1 MEPAGVR
8 RASVPETGSSLPWGF
23 RSGPRGQQGPIIR
36 GWQALPQPWR
46 GSPWSIPLPGDRIFS
61 ALGLPVWSQ
70 GTTGTHYPG
79 LAGLAAAM
87 AGIAVVNTTLGEK
100 VRIRVW
106 TIVVV
111 ILVLDMVRAALG

>member
-1 MEPAGVR
+1 MDQADTGDPAYCGRIPFWSQPRPGV
-8 RASVPETGSSLPWGF
+8 
-23 RSGPRGQQGPIIR
+23 
-36 GWQALPQPWR
+36 
-46 GSPWSIPLPGDRIFS
+46 S

-100 VRIRVW
+100 ARIRVW

>member
-1 MEPAGVR
+1 MEKRMWIRRILGILLIVGGFLFGASRGPAGVC
-8 RASVPETGSSLPWGF
+8 
-23 RSGPRGQQGPIIR
+23 
-36 GWQALPQPWR
+36 
-46 GSPWSIPLPGDRIFS
+46 PGDRIFS
-61 ALGLPVWSQ
+61 ALGLPVRSQ

-100 VRIRVW
+100 ARIRVW

>member
-1 MEPAGVR
+1 MILWKKGCGSGGYWGSCLLWEDSFLEPAEAR

-23 RSGPRGQQGPIIR
+23 R
-36 GWQALPQPWR
+36 
-46 GSPWSIPLPGDRIFS
+46 
-61 ALGLPVWSQ
+61 VWSQ

-100 VRIRVW
+100 ARIRVW

-111 ILVLDMVRAALG
+111 ILVLDMIRAVLG

>member
-1 MEPAGVR
+1 MEKRMWTRRILGILLIVGGFLFGAGRGPAGVC
-8 RASVPETGSSLPWGF
+8 
-23 RSGPRGQQGPIIR
+23 
-36 GWQALPQPWR
+36 
-46 GSPWSIPLPGDRIFS
+46 PGDRIFS

-79 LAGLAAAM
+79 LAGLAAAI
-87 AGIAVVNTTLGEK
+87 AGIVVINTTLGEK
-100 VRIRVW
+100 ARIRVW

>member
-1 MEPAGVR
+1 MEPAGAR

-36 GWQALPQPWR
+36 GWQALPAA
-46 GSPWSIPLPGDRIFS
+46 LP
-61 ALGLPVWSQ
+61 
-70 GTTGTHYPG
+70 
-79 LAGLAAAM
+79 
-87 AGIAVVNTTLGEK
+87 GIAVVNTTLGEK
-100 VRIRVW
+100 ARIRVW